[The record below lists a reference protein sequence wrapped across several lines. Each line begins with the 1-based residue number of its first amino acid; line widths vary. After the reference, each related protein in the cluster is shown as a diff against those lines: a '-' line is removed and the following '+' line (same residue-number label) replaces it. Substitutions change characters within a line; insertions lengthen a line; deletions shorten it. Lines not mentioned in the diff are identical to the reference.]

1 LNTASN
7 IHPMPTQLRNKVIFL
22 ACIFAFVGLGIVI
35 YREWVVQKPFAV
47 ILFVSENL
55 SPSQVSAARLF
66 AGGASQ
72 QLKMESFPHMA
83 LASARADDYAVA
95 DAPAAATAL
104 ATGRTVNRGALRL
117 TPEGQTLESV
127 FDLARR
133 HGRAT
138 GLVSNTPLT
147 DPAPAAFY
155 AKASDARDAN
165 ALAVQLMEDGSPDVL
180 LGGGSRQLL
189 PESQGGTRRDGRDL
203 LLEMRQRGFD
213 IVRSKEELENTPGW
227 RSPKVFG
234 VFAEGDLAFVEEQS
248 RFATQPRLADLVRRG
263 IELLQFNRK
272 GYLLVVHAGLAGRA
286 AEISR
291 GETLLREITELD
303 QAVDTA
309 RRYAGENAL
318 IVVSGLSNTG
328 GLRLNSFSFA
338 ADRGMAVLGPSSAGV
353 AALTWSSGPGAP
365 VTDPSNAILEAV
377 AAPSERPLP
386 VAEDSLV
393 LASGPGSP
401 SIGGFLDLTR
411 LHALLARQL

>member
-1 LNTASN
+1 
-7 IHPMPTQLRNKVIFL
+7 MPTQLRNKVIFL
-22 ACIFAFVGLGIVI
+22 AVIFAFVAFGVVI
-35 YREWVVQKPFAV
+35 YREWIVQKPFAV

-66 AGGASQ
+66 AGGTDHR
-72 QLKMESFPHMA
+72 LNMETFPRTA
-83 LASARADDYAVA
+83 LAAARSSDYAVA
-95 DAPAAATAL
+95 DAAAAATSL

-117 TPEGQTLESV
+117 TPEGQTLESI

-133 HGRAT
+133 NGRSI

-147 DPAPAAFY
+147 DPAPAAFF
-155 AKASDARDAN
+155 AKASDSRDAN
-165 ALAVQLMEDGSPDVL
+165 ALAVQLMEDSSPDVL
-180 LGGGSRQLL
+180 LGGGARQLL

-213 IVRSKEELENTPGW
+213 IVRTKEELENTPGW

-248 RFATQPRLADLVRRG
+248 RFASQPRLADLVRRG
-263 IELLQFNRK
+263 IELLQFNRR

-286 AEISR
+286 ADLSR

-303 QAVDTA
+303 QATATA
-309 RRYAGENAL
+309 RQYAGENAL
-318 IVVSGLSNTG
+318 IVVSGISNTG

-338 ADRGMAVLGPSSAGV
+338 PDRGIAVLGPSAAGV
-353 AALTWSSGPGAP
+353 PALTWSTGPGAP
-365 VTDPSNAILEAV
+365 VADPASAILEAV
-377 AAPSERPLP
+377 AAPTQTPLS

-393 LASGPGSP
+393 LALGPGSTA
-401 SIGGFLDLTR
+401 IEGFLDLTR
-411 LHALLARQL
+411 LHALLAKQL

>member
-1 LNTASN
+1 
-7 IHPMPTQLRNKVIFL
+7 
-22 ACIFAFVGLGIVI
+22 
-35 YREWVVQKPFAV
+35 
-47 ILFVSENL
+47 
-55 SPSQVSAARLF
+55 
-66 AGGASQ
+66 
-72 QLKMESFPHMA
+72 
-83 LASARADDYAVA
+83 
-95 DAPAAATAL
+95 
-104 ATGRTVNRGALRL
+104 
-117 TPEGQTLESV
+117 
-127 FDLARR
+127 
-133 HGRAT
+133 
-138 GLVSNTPLT
+138 
-147 DPAPAAFY
+147 
-155 AKASDARDAN
+155 
-165 ALAVQLMEDGSPDVL
+165 MEDGSPDVL

-213 IVRSKEELENTPGW
+213 IVRSKEELDNTPSW
-227 RSPKVFG
+227 RRQKVFG

-248 RFATQPRLADLVRRG
+248 RYASQPRLADLVRRG

-286 AEISR
+286 AETSR

-365 VTDPSNAILEAV
+365 VTDPSNAILEVV
-377 AAPSERPLP
+377 AAPSQRPLP

-393 LASGPGSP
+393 LASGPGSA
-401 SIGGFLDLTR
+401 SLGGFLDLTQ
-411 LHALLARQL
+411 LHALLAGQL